1 MIRTPPSET
10 VEKMSKILVVDDD
23 SATRE
28 RLAILLAGAGY
39 KAVTV
44 GNVPSAMQA
53 MTDADPD
60 LLITDVRV
68 GMQNGLHV
76 LAMAPKSIPTV
87 VVMEHTD
94 STLEAEARRLGA
106 DYVVK
111 PISPEALLSLIAR
124 MLEEA
129 KGQGAANSARRAAPR
144 RRLVIPVAIRVVDK
158 PGRVLDVSERGVGFE
173 VGVSRDGA
181 LPPDVVLNFV
191 SIGQSVTA
199 KLVWTLERD
208 ESTWICGA
216 SITDDALPRWRAL
229 LQTLS

>member
-1 MIRTPPSET
+1 MILVPPRRPPK
-10 VEKMSKILVVDDD
+10 KMSKILVVDDD

-28 RLAILLAGAGY
+28 RLAMLLAGAGY
-39 KAVTV
+39 QALTV
-44 GNVPSAMQA
+44 GNVPSAMEA
-53 MTDADPD
+53 MADASPD

-106 DYVVK
+106 DYVVQQ
-111 PISPEALLSLIAR
+111 IAPEALVSLIAR

-129 KGQGAANSARRAAPR
+129 KGQGATNLARRAAPR

-173 VGVSRDGA
+173 VGVSSDGA
-181 LPPDVVLNFV
+181 LPPDVVINFV

-199 KLVWTLERD
+199 KLIWTLERD
-208 ESTWICGA
+208 ESTRICGA
-216 SITDDALPRWRAL
+216 SIADDALARWRAL
-229 LQTLS
+229 LRTLS